1 MGRTAQRVE
10 RFCPQLD
17 LTLKTDTGSDHLIE
31 RFPLRCYNRACSTR
45 SQCPDCPGWGN
56 LRSSCARRA
65 AFRTRVQKRGQVAQ
79 VVERSPEKAGVGG
92 STPSLATT
100 FQRTYSESLDVSQP
114 TVCPQNEG
122 LR

>member
-1 MGRTAQRVE
+1 MNLGRRFE
-10 RFCPQLD
+10 R
-17 LTLKTDTGSDHLIE
+17 IE
-31 RFPLRCYNRACSTR
+31 FDCYNRGRLTR
-45 SQCPDCPGWGN
+45 SACLIAFAVQVPLQIQRVPHE
-56 LRSSCARRA
+56 RSRRS
-65 AFRTRVQKRGQVAQ
+65 RERKCGQVAQ

-100 FQRTYSESLDVSQP
+100 FQGTYSESLNVSQP

>member
-56 LRSSCARRA
+56 LRSSMCASHGVSDQSAKAWPGSSGGRA
-65 AFRTRVQKRGQVAQ
+65 EVQLRPWPPFILKRL
-79 VVERSPEKAGVGG
+79 RDSPHD
-92 STPSLATT
+92 L
-100 FQRTYSESLDVSQP
+100 
-114 TVCPQNEG
+114 
-122 LR
+122 

>member
-56 LRSSCARRA
+56 LRSSMCAS
-65 AFRTRVQKRGQVAQ
+65 FGTRVQKRGQVAQ

-92 STPSLATT
+92 STPSLASIIPKDLVEIWVPGEEKITHG
-100 FQRTYSESLDVSQP
+100 ESP
-114 TVCPQNEG
+114 TPTG
-122 LR
+122 